1 MENGLNIE
9 RKLIYPDHYE
19 FTENEISNIVKEAN
33 KNKNQ
38 IIMTEKDYFKI
49 NDFKLDEIKYL
60 KVSLV
65 VNEKENLLKTI
76 YRLYDQNN

>member
-1 MENGLNIE
+1 
-9 RKLIYPDHYE
+9 
-19 FTENEISNIVKEAN
+19 
-33 KNKNQ
+33 
-38 IIMTEKDYFKI
+38 MTEKDYFKI